1 MWTYYYAESVSC
13 VSVIAVKICPDSELH
28 NPAIGGVQGQVHT
41 QSTPT
46 SPLSL
51 AARARAV

>member
-1 MWTYYYAESVSC
+1 MDVDI
-13 VSVIAVKICPDSELH
+13 SVIAVKICPDSEVH
-28 NPAIGGVQGQVHT
+28 NPAIGGAQVQGQGHV

-51 AARARAV
+51 AAGAV